1 MVDMHYPMPY
11 LLDAADAIVS
21 DTRRSKAAKHKR
33 TLAA

>member
-1 MVDMHYPMPY
+1 MANMHYPMPY

-21 DTRRSKAAKHKR
+21 DTRLPKAAKHKR